1 LKLAFKW
8 LTDTVDTVS
17 GMVTCRLVIR
27 CWVLIYN
34 LNPAKE
40 KKLSTMKLSQVA
52 INGDSLGLQAQVPLR
67 PGPYFGGIL
76 L

>member
-1 LKLAFKW
+1 
-8 LTDTVDTVS
+8 
-17 GMVTCRLVIR
+17 
-27 CWVLIYN
+27 
-34 LNPAKE
+34 
-40 KKLSTMKLSQVA
+40 MKLSQVA